1 MTAAVA
7 ERLFRLVEKPDLS
20 LIGEK
25 PPQGPSLADTQRAID
40 LHTADPEGY
49 PLYQTPTLEYIHL
62 LFAAAR
68 AIERYA
74 RAFPGSVLFVL
85 PGSAQAVSE
94 SLADEIND
102 AQILGQICR
111 SRRRKFIKFLS
122 GYFELAERP
131 LNTEK
136 GKSILGTLNTLGIDY
151 NAQTAARINE
161 SLPNEKVSDSI
172 PNLKALI
179 EAEAQREKV
188 LLEKASKK
196 QRRGKRNVTLRR
208 NTDVLYRDAPGPR

>member
-1 MTAAVA
+1 M
-7 ERLFRLVEKPDLS
+7 RRF
-20 LIGEK
+20 
-25 PPQGPSLADTQRAID
+25 
-40 LHTADPEGY
+40 
-49 PLYQTPTLEYIHL
+49 
-62 LFAAAR
+62 F
-68 AIERYA
+68 
-74 RAFPGSVLFVL
+74 
-85 PGSAQAVSE
+85 
-94 SLADEIND
+94 
-102 AQILGQICR
+102 GQIGR